1 MTFVVPWPNGKKAAA
16 LEKKK
21 ALSMKIDLIG
31 SSEKNRYCYYFF
43 FPWSL
48 LSFFR
53 YSRGFHKSSFMHES
67 RFCLRLYELT
77 SLVLYLA
84 FFFDFSKSR
93 WDLRL
98 PQLIDNQPRL
108 MSINELTLTSY
119 RPRPRNLQAQPGQPS
134 KDYSFFDDLCC
145 HFEVGLWAIPCPSIV
160 VPLSLVSFVRAAFL
174 SFTLTVAQQ

>member
-1 MTFVVPWPNGKKAAA
+1 
-16 LEKKK
+16 
-21 ALSMKIDLIG
+21 
-31 SSEKNRYCYYFF
+31 
-43 FPWSL
+43 
-48 LSFFR
+48 
-53 YSRGFHKSSFMHES
+53 MHES

-145 HFEVGLWAIPCPSIV
+145 HFEVGL
-160 VPLSLVSFVRAAFL
+160 
-174 SFTLTVAQQ
+174 

>member
-1 MTFVVPWPNGKKAAA
+1 
-16 LEKKK
+16 
-21 ALSMKIDLIG
+21 MKIDLIG
-31 SSEKNRYCYYFF
+31 STEKTDIATTSF

-48 LSFFR
+48 LSLSIFEGL
-53 YSRGFHKSSFMHES
+53 SQIEFHAWKSILFTLIWAHISGS
-67 RFCLRLYELT
+67 ILGQ
-77 SLVLYLA
+77 LA

-119 RPRPRNLQAQPGQPS
+119 RPRPSNLQAQQSQPS
-134 KDYSFFDDLCC
+134 KHHSFFDDLCC

-160 VPLSLVSFVRAAFL
+160 VPLSLVSFV
-174 SFTLTVAQQ
+174 S